1 MEYYY
6 KNKKNLNTN
15 TNKNI
20 NININMYRLN
30 NHYIINCKKPLLE
43 YSKIFY

>member
-6 KNKKNLNTN
+6 KNKKNLN
-15 TNKNI
+15 KNI
-20 NININMYRLN
+20 NTNINTNMYRLN
-30 NHYIINCKKPLLE
+30 NHYVINCKKPLLE

>member
-6 KNKKNLNTN
+6 KNKKNLYKNTNINTN
-15 TNKNI
+15 TNT
-20 NININMYRLN
+20 NMYRLN
-30 NHYIINCKKPLLE
+30 NHYVINCKKPLLE